1 MTELTIAAPT
11 LSRRALLTG
20 GGTVLAAAWLFGP
33 AGLRQRPDAL
43 VAALSGAA
51 RTISV
56 GFVEGVAGIGG
67 AAGRR
72 VMPAA
77 RLTASDETLA
87 GGAIRV
93 RLPGLTPASPPT
105 GRSLAVDAL
114 LRPFGTGTEPLPFH
128 AWSVTAAPSPR
139 VSSPVAFTAP
149 VARVPSLGFALN
161 IDRPAGDGTE
171 ARTDRALAI
180 FTGGGG
186 DGALKLRE
194 GLYFL
199 AVEPGVWD
207 HPRALPALDDAAWAD
222 LESVVVSVRRA
233 QSSSP

>member
-1 MTELTIAAPT
+1 MTELTIAAPA
-11 LSRRALLTG
+11 LSRRALLAG

-43 VAALSGAA
+43 VAALSAA
-51 RTISV
+51 SRTISV
-56 GFVEGVAGIGG
+56 GFVEGVTGLAG

-72 VMPAA
+72 VLPAA
-77 RLTASDETLA
+77 RLTSSDETLV
-87 GGAIRV
+87 GGAMRV

-105 GRSLAVDAL
+105 RRSLAVDAL
-114 LRPFGTGTEPLPFH
+114 LRPSGTRTEPLPFH

-139 VSSPVAFTAP
+139 VSSPVTFTAP
-149 VARVPSLGFALN
+149 VARVPTLGFALE
-161 IDRPAGDGTE
+161 IDRPPGDGTA

-194 GLYFL
+194 GLYLL

-207 HPRALPALDDAAWAD
+207 HPRALPPMDDAAWTG
-222 LESVVVSVRRA
+222 LESVVVSVRRPS
-233 QSSSP
+233 QPTP